1 MLSDRLVQTIENHWE
16 LIAQRAID
24 AVHRD
29 PEVPNY
35 QSLTDD
41 ELRERARHLLSNLG
55 QWLAS
60 RDESL
65 ISRRYEALGRQRCEE
80 GMPLH
85 EVIYK
90 LQLLKRM
97 VLEQAR
103 DAHLEMNALQLY
115 SEQEFLTSVDGF
127 FDRIIYRVAKGFSES
142 LMANSYAGQNTQK
155 HDAWV

>member
-1 MLSDRLVQTIENHWE
+1 MLSDRLVNTIENHWE
-16 LIAQRAID
+16 HIAERAID

-35 QSLTDD
+35 QSLKDE
-41 ELRERARHLLSNLG
+41 ELRDRARHLLSNLG

-65 ISRRYEALGRQRCEE
+65 IAQRYEKLGRCRFDE

-97 VLEQAR
+97 VLEHAR

-127 FDRIIYRVAKGFSES
+127 FDRIIYRVAKGFSEAMMEAS
-142 LMANSYAGQNTQK
+142 AFEPPTQ
-155 HDAWV
+155 VLRV